1 MTVNELLVLMKMV
14 RERLNQLKSLAS
26 QVSTKEYTVWAQPDR
41 EKTVEP
47 QYDLKLVDRKVVE
60 LETWLYRADSAVK
73 QSNATTQVTL
83 DVDVDKLLA
92 PLD

>member
-1 MTVNELLVLMKMV
+1 MKMV

-26 QVSTKEYTVWAQPDR
+26 QVSTKEYTTWGQPDR
-41 EKTVEP
+41 ERTVEP

-73 QSNATTQVTL
+73 QSNATTQVAL